1 MSVFTVVE
9 AHELSEFLCSYDV
22 GDLQHYAGI
31 EAGIENTNYFVTT
44 TAGAYVL
51 TLFEFTPA
59 ADLGYFLSLMAH
71 LARRDIASA
80 APIANRSGSYLAH
93 LKGKPA
99 ALVVRVPGSSVVQP
113 QARHCEA
120 IGTALARLHLA
131 GCDFPLQR
139 HNDRGPSWRDAIAAE
154 LKPHLSA
161 RDQTLLEAVF
171 DEPDIDR
178 NPALAGGVIHADLFR
193 DNALFEACELTGIID
208 FYYARSG
215 PFIYDLAVTVADW
228 CYVSSVAFN
237 ADRARVMLQAYH
249 RVRPLDAAE
258 RVAWPGA
265 IRSACARFW
274 LSRMKDAYYPRAGTL
289 TYVKDPA
296 PFGALLLFALEH
308 PQRLLEIWP

>member
-9 AHELSEFLCSYDV
+9 AHELSEFLRSYDV

-51 TLFEFTPA
+51 TLFEITPA
-59 ADLGYFLSLMAH
+59 ADLGYFLALMAH
-71 LARRDIASA
+71 LATRDIASA
-80 APIANRSGSYLAH
+80 APIANRSGSYLEH

-99 ALVVRVPGSSVVQP
+99 ALVQRVSGSSVIQP

-120 IGTALARLHLA
+120 IGDALARLHLA
-131 GCDFPLQR
+131 
-139 HNDRGPSWRDAIAAE
+139 
-154 LKPHLSA
+154 A

-193 DNALFEACELTGIID
+193 DNALFEAFELTGIID

-228 CYVSSVAFN
+228 CYVSSAAFN
-237 ADRARVMLQAYH
+237 ADLARVMLQAYH

-258 RVAWPGA
+258 HLAWPGA

-274 LSRMKDAYYPRAGTL
+274 LSRMKDAYFPRAGTL

-296 PFGALLLFALEH
+296 PFGALLLFALKH
-308 PQRLLEIWP
+308 PQRLLEVWP